1 MKFATRLLARHIGT
15 MSALLIAF
23 TLSAAQDASAQPA
36 PEFDL
41 TGEWVFNVESPN
53 GLGERQV
60 NFVQEGNKLTG
71 EISSSMASGDL
82 EGTIEG
88 DQVFFV
94 ASIFMDAGAFA
105 VTYKATYLDGQLR
118 NGTIDFGDYG
128 GGSFMGYRKEEGG

>member
-60 NFVQEGNKLTG
+60 TFVQEGNKLTG

-128 GGSFMGYRKEEGG
+128 GG